1 MEEPSVLDYV
11 KSKLKFWQRG
21 EKIIITT
28 SATFSGVEEKVKIAE
43 PSQPANLQ
51 PATAWP
57 WRSLLALALALGGQR
72 AFEPGGRSLGL
83 GIALYF
89 AAAALLIWAYWR
101 G

>member
-11 KSKLKFWQRG
+11 KSKLKFWQRR
-21 EKIIITT
+21 EKISIP
-28 SATFSGVEEKVKIAE
+28 SAEIKDEVGKSAAIVE
-43 PSQPANLQ
+43 PSTFQSSNPQ

-72 AFEPGGRSLGL
+72 AFEPGSRSLGL

-89 AAAALLIWAYWR
+89 AAAALLL
-101 G
+101 